1 MTEPLHVS
9 GGWVHGAQ
17 LRLRVYH
24 ANGSGRADGPV
35 VIVLP
40 GMLRTIA
47 DLAPWIRVVSSV
59 FKTVL
64 VELPGHGESET
75 PAAASFETFVT
86 ELRAAVVGLTRRPAI
101 LVGESL
107 GGLAALA
114 IATDAPA
121 NILAVMAVDPPLSP
135 ATQPHLVAGVRRV
148 LAHHAD
154 DPFLFA
160 LSKAVLGI
168 GPAGELPVRRSHLP
182 LVMTATVPTLLMTGD
197 IHIGDTRAIDLF
209 ARTIDG
215 AELDHIRR
223 AAPQNVTV
231 RVIPGA
237 GHAVLTDQPEAA
249 LDALKQFVAP
259 LTGS

>member
-9 GGWVHGAQ
+9 GGWVQGAQ
-17 LRLRVYH
+17 LRLRVYR
-24 ANGSGRADGPV
+24 ADRSGRTGGPI

-40 GMLRTIA
+40 GLDRTIA
-47 DLAPWIRVVSSV
+47 ALAAWIGTVSGA
-59 FKTVL
+59 FETLL
-64 VELPGHGESET
+64 VDLPGQGESQT
-75 PAAASFETFVT
+75 PATISVESLVA
-86 ELRAAVVGLTRRPAI
+86 ELRAAVAGATDLPVI

-114 IATDAPA
+114 IAADPPA
-121 NILAVMAVDPPLSP
+121 NVVAVMAVDPPLSP
-135 ATQPHLVAGVRRV
+135 TTQPHLVAGVRRV
-148 LAHHAD
+148 LAQHSD
-154 DPFLFA
+154 NPFLFA

-182 LVMTATVPTLLMTGD
+182 LVMAATAPTLLLTGD

-237 GHAVLTDQPEAA
+237 GHAVLTDRPEAA
-249 LDALKQFVAP
+249 LEALKQFVAP
-259 LTGS
+259 LIGS